1 MQHCTNFL
9 RNSVCTLHCALFD
22 LSEIARWYY
31 MCFDPWYASSPWITR
46 AGYCCKY
53 SLCPCPPPAKKKTQ
67 RDFCI
72 ATTSFWYLNSLP
84 SSSWYLNRSSIL
96 HSPMP
101 SPHVS
106 QALAVYT
113 KGTKAWF
120 PDEQEGWVSATLQTS
135 DVNDTNVKLVFVN
148 DDDAN
153 RVIWALS
160 CISKYIRLI
169 DAGFLF
175 FRNMFLQVPW
185 QISRKPKGTI
195 CHPWGILQRWSVQKT
210 WLT

>member
-1 MQHCTNFL
+1 MYIELCLIRFVRDSKMVLYVLWSLVREFPLNHTSWLLLQIQPL
-9 RNSVCTLHCALFD
+9 P
-22 LSEIARWYY
+22 LS
-31 MCFDPWYASSPWITR
+31 SS
-46 AGYCCKY
+46 CQ
-53 SLCPCPPPAKKKTQ
+53 KKTQ

-153 RVIWALS
+153 RVFWALS
-160 CISKYIRLI
+160 CISKYISLI

>member
-1 MQHCTNFL
+1 MYIALCFIRFV
-9 RNSVCTLHCALFD
+9 RNSKMVLYVLWSLVREFPLNHTSWLLLQIQPLP
-22 LSEIARWYY
+22 LS
-31 MCFDPWYASSPWITR
+31 SS
-46 AGYCCKY
+46 CQ
-53 SLCPCPPPAKKKTQ
+53 KKTQ

-135 DVNDTNVKLVFVN
+135 DVNDTNVKFVFVN

-153 RVIWALS
+153 RVFWALS
-160 CISKYIRLI
+160 CISKYISLI

>member
-1 MQHCTNFL
+1 MYIELCLIRFVRDSKMVLYVLWSLVREFPLNHTSWLLLQIQPL
-9 RNSVCTLHCALFD
+9 P
-22 LSEIARWYY
+22 LS
-31 MCFDPWYASSPWITR
+31 SS
-46 AGYCCKY
+46 CQ
-53 SLCPCPPPAKKKTQ
+53 KKTQ